1 MLDVVVNGTWGVREE
16 DVQEIGRRWAKT
28 LTALKEVDGATFGDW
43 HDAGR
48 GDASDPVVL
57 PSGDAVSEEVLAD
70 YIERKNEGPDLD
82 VVGYTASL
90 WAHNPGKLRV
100 TTAIHAGGSSPYV
113 TNSISLA
120 FRSRELDE
128 STEVIRRAPE
138 ILRIIAEAWDLDAG
152 QVYNDSQYDAVAEQ
166 FELQNSHPRCGR
178 AVYLSA
184 GRAAPAPESLDGTYI
199 RTAAGGLVIDLTRG
213 GTTVPDNETIIEAN
227 RELRAAGSLT
237 PLPVPIDRD
246 KF

>member
-1 MLDVVVNGTWGVREE
+1 MLYVVVNGSWGVREE
-16 DVQEIGRRWAKT
+16 DVREIGRRWAMT
-28 LTALKEVDGATFGDW
+28 LAALEEVDGATFGDW

-48 GDASDPVVL
+48 GDASDPVVV
-57 PSGDAVSEEVLAD
+57 PSGDAVSEDVLVD
-70 YIERKNEGPDLD
+70 YIERKNQGPDLD

-90 WAHNPGKLRV
+90 WAHNRGKLRV
-100 TTAIHAGGSSPYV
+100 TAAIHAGGSSPYV

-128 STEVIRRAPE
+128 STEVIRRAPD
-138 ILRIIAEAWDLDAG
+138 ILRIIADAWDIDAG
-152 QVYNDSQYDAVAEQ
+152 QVYNDSQYEAVAEQ
-166 FELQNSHPRCGR
+166 FELKNSHPRCGR

-184 GRAAPAPESLDGTYI
+184 GRAAQAPEGLDGTYT
-199 RTAAGGLVIDLTRG
+199 RTEAGGLVIDLTRG
-213 GTTVPDNETIIEAN
+213 GTTAPDNETIIETN

-237 PLPVPIDRD
+237 PLPLPIDRD